1 MAKQIVWLY
10 RLIPISIFVLGM
22 GAVLRL
28 TGVSRMSSRKQLVP
42 LIAAAIIGDVMVRAK
57 MSSDIFYH
65 IYKLPS

>member
-1 MAKQIVWLY
+1 M
-10 RLIPISIFVLGM
+10 GM

-42 LIAAAIIGDVMVRAK
+42 LVAAAIIGDVMVRAK
-57 MSSDIFYH
+57 MSSDIFYR